1 MFLTRKRKIKV
12 GNLKFT
18 KKTEFDESKTELV
31 DDLSNK
37 KFDEKKGRILVDRKN
52 KIMDGHHRVHLLK
65 EHYGDDHIVTVE
77 KLLVHKIT
85 YYAIIF
91 SFAHILMDLMSIIEG
106 TWYIPKKI
114 KNGIKEIIRRN
125 KGDTK
130 QETKG
135 D

>member
-37 KFDEKKGRILVDRKN
+37 KFDETKGRILVDRKN

-85 YYAIIF
+85 YYAIVF
-91 SFAHILMDLMSIIEG
+91 SLAHILMDLMTIIEG
-106 TWYIPKKI
+106 IWYMPKKI

-125 KGDTK
+125 KGNITQK
-130 QETKG
+130 TEG

>member
-18 KKTEFDESKTELV
+18 KNTEFDESKKELIN
-31 DDLSNK
+31 DLSNK
-37 KFDEKKGRILVDRKN
+37 KFDETKGRILVDRKN

-85 YYAIIF
+85 YYAIVF
-91 SFAHILMDLMSIIEG
+91 SLAHILMDLMTIIEG
-106 TWYIPKKI
+106 IWYMPKKI

-125 KGDTK
+125 KGNITQK
-130 QETKG
+130 TEG

>member
-18 KKTEFDESKTELV
+18 KNTEFDESKKELIN
-31 DDLSNK
+31 DLSNK

-65 EHYGDDHIVTVE
+65 EHYGDDHIVTVK
-77 KLLVHKIT
+77 KLLVHKII
-85 YYAIIF
+85 YYAIVF
-91 SFAHILMDLMSIIEG
+91 SLAHILMDFMSVIEG
-106 TWYIPKKI
+106 IWYTPKKI
-114 KNGIKEIIRRN
+114 KNGIEKIIRRN
-125 KGDTK
+125 TRNTE
-130 QETKG
+130 QETEG